1 MKHFNMENC
10 EYWIST
16 KIVML
21 FIKYQKTNL
30 QWVGIDQ
37 VYTLCSGSTNALI
50 NHGYKWKLGQLLT
63 YCSLM
68 AYLIIKIL
76 FHNMSPE

>member
-1 MKHFNMENC
+1 MKHFNMENS

-37 VYTLCSGSTNALI
+37 VYALCSGSTNALI
-50 NHGYKWKLGQLLT
+50 NHGYSGSWGNSWATTL
-63 YCSLM
+63 
-68 AYLIIKIL
+68 
-76 FHNMSPE
+76 